1 MNYSLKYIITKGLGG
16 ICMFAVM
23 RAWDTGESLL
33 PIPTLLLMGLAVWL
47 LTMNTQNGQKDG
59 ELEN

>member
-1 MNYSLKYIITKGLGG
+1 
-16 ICMFAVM
+16 MFAVM
-23 RAWDTGESLL
+23 RAWNTGESLL